1 MAQILSEILRKSNTL
16 HIYYNDHLSDKQ
28 YILIILSA
36 IFFPRLEF
44 YFETWERKRCRSIV
58 ALTRLSRRPREG
70 KKRKKK
76 AKKKTAYLTGLRVGF
91 GQSFPTVPTRRSSG
105 GVDGES
111 NSPVINTRVKSRLL
125 IIFYFQCVWEVCRP
139 AAGSLHEAASPIEA
153 TASTL
158 FFSLLVF
165 FIRDFFF
172 FFYFHSARWAGSEEW
187 RRRELECLCL
197 LGDRLVN
204 HMNITGLLVARASQ
218 RTKGEN

>member
-1 MAQILSEILRKSNTL
+1 MYFNHIKCDIFPPTRILFWNVRAETL
-16 HIYYNDHLSDKQ
+16 SLNC
-28 YILIILSA
+28 SA
-36 IFFPRLEF
+36 DSTVE
-44 YFETWERKRCRSIV
+44 ET
-58 ALTRLSRRPREG
+58 SRG
-70 KKRKKK
+70 KKKKKKK

-204 HMNITGLLVARASQ
+204 HMNIQACL
-218 RTKGEN
+218 